1 MTGPPSWSAPP
12 AYAKPVFLICTT
24 LFWSSH
30 YTYVPIL
37 SPYAEHL
44 GGSFRLIGLIVS
56 AYGCALLCLRLPLG
70 MLSDRIGRRKPFV
83 TVALFLSAVSGA
95 GLALAPSPE
104 AMVLAR
110 LLSGV
115 SACAW
120 VAFTVLFAS
129 YYPPGQTTR
138 PMGHITFCNGFSIMA
153 ATFLGGWLAIPS
165 TGWLPSGQ
173 PEASDWL
180 DASCLSSSWRPGG
193 NRSGCPI

>member
-12 AYAKPVFLICTT
+12 ASAKPVFLICTT

-83 TVALFLSAVSGA
+83 TVALF
-95 GLALAPSPE
+95 
-104 AMVLAR
+104 
-110 LLSGV
+110 LSGV